1 MTCALQIDGSVLGLN
16 TAVKAVF
23 EIRRASGVGDFVII
37 PEYTEIEVNLILG
50 NGNVYLTPTTDGSI
64 YQCKLLGVSG
74 ETLAQFFFKMPES
87 NSVLSELK
95 RTTAWPDAPTVSE
108 LQQLRNELQNHKNDF
123 ENPHQVTL
131 EKLGLVE
138 RLATIEGD
146 IENVVEAQTTF
157 ESRRDNPHQVSVGQ
171 IPVTTAGVTRTQQ
184 DKNAENIT
192 MKDFGAVGDGV
203 TDDTAAFNA
212 LPSQLHGSR
221 IDLKGL
227 AYKVS
232 SIPKNARYYN
242 GDFVLPTGAVSL
254 RRNPLDNPIDG
265 NSIVAMGDGL
275 QHYWCFDAVTLNNK
289 QIMALVKPAHRHDRS
304 SGSPIFAMY
313 SEDSGVTFS
322 KQVTIHSYPDADI
335 ADLKI
340 VNMGDRIGVL
350 VTVIPFNTAL
360 SPRTDFWYTHS
371 GIGTWTILEN
381 VAPYVFVYGSAQQLV
396 SDPTSNSFICY
407 GYASNDGYA
416 LITTDKGLT
425 WTRQAM
431 GLTCVEPWVVRVGT
445 ENKWLAFVRG
455 GANLQVSTST
465 NQTTWS
471 ALVDT
476 GVPLGNHPVQ
486 AIIDRGRL
494 FVYLF
499 SRDFT
504 PATVEFENRCTVIED
519 DPRYVFDNKSFKTKA
534 IRTALKGANRSLG
547 YMTIIPDGTA
557 QDEFIYFVNASE
569 TDNNTTQPS
578 VSHVYVGHTARH
590 MMLPRSLHAGENL
603 LHNPTFD
610 LWDRGDSFSAS
621 GSGTISTANRWRFN
635 PSGSTATVQ
644 KVSLTMNQSKLLPF
658 RGQYGYK
665 ITATANDFIGME
677 QRHFNRDL
685 FFKVQENVIIF
696 QIWGMGNP
704 PNTLRFQCLRDPD
717 NGDSPISASQL
728 VVTTTQPV
736 DGIWKATGRLSVV
749 PIFSTLEAPKTVGAN
764 ASVTFSLSSFLTT
777 AMDFTVLGIKAELGQ
792 EFTPFAPT
800 DVVSERVKCSSHM
813 QVLDYDAFSAI
824 SNGYVLD
831 DVTGEYLLN
840 YPEMAKIPTI
850 QFSTLGSNLTMYPQ
864 GKDVTALIASS
875 VRKSSGILI
884 ATKASSVLA
893 FAPSMLRVKSGGSFK
908 IFLECV

>member
-1 MTCALQIDGSVLGLN
+1 MTEPVTKQELID
-16 TAVKAVF
+16 
-23 EIRRASGVGDFVII
+23 ASSD
-37 PEYTEIEVNLILG
+37 
-50 NGNVYLTPTTDGSI
+50 
-64 YQCKLLGVSG
+64 
-74 ETLAQFFFKMPES
+74 AQ
-87 NSVLSELK
+87 
-95 RTTAWPDAPTVSE
+95 
-108 LQQLRNELQNHKNDF
+108 
-123 ENPHQVTL
+123 TL
-131 EKLGLVE
+131 EEVVNGDNETDVTSRLGRTYPTLSKMAKKIDDLSFGVVNASSVE
-138 RLATIEGD
+138 ST
-146 IENVVEAQTTF
+146 V
-157 ESRRDNPHQVSVGQ
+157 
-171 IPVTTAGVTRTQQ
+171 AGVTRSQA
-184 DKNAENIT
+184 DKNAESFT
-192 MKDFGAVGDGV
+192 MKDCGAVANGIA
-203 TDDTAAFNA
+203 DDTAAFNA
-212 LPSQLHGSR
+212 LPSQLLGSR

-227 AYKVS
+227 AYKVAA
-232 SIPKNARYYN
+232 IPKNARYYN
-242 GDFVLPTGAVSL
+242 GDFILPTSAVSL

-275 QHYWCFDAVTLNNK
+275 QHYWCFDAVTLLNK

-304 SGSPIFAMY
+304 AGSPIFAMY

-350 VTVIPFNTAL
+350 ATIIPFNTAL

-381 VAPYVFVYGSAQQLV
+381 VAPYTFVYGPAQPLV
-396 SDPTSNSFICY
+396 SDITGQSFICY

-431 GLTCVEPWVVRVGT
+431 GLTCVEPWIVRVGT

-455 GANLQVSTST
+455 GTNLQISTST

-471 ALVDT
+471 ASVDT

-499 SRDFT
+499 ARDFT
-504 PATVEFENRCTVIED
+504 PATVDFENRCTVIED
-519 DPRYVFDNKSFKTKA
+519 DPQYVFANKMFKNRA
-534 IRTALKGANRSLG
+534 SRTALKGANRSLG
-547 YMTIIPDGTA
+547 YMTIIPDGRA
-557 QDEFIYFVNASE
+557 EDEFIYFVNASE

-590 MMLPRSLHAGENL
+590 MMLPRSLSSGENL

-665 ITATANDFIGME
+665 ITATADDFIGME

-685 FFKVQENVIIF
+685 FFKVQESVIIF

-704 PNTLRFQCLRDPD
+704 PNTLRFQCVRDAD
-717 NGDSPISASQL
+717 NGDEPLSASQL
-728 VVTTTQPV
+728 VVTTTQPA

-749 PIFSTLEAPKTVGAN
+749 PILSTLEAPKTVGAN
-764 ASVTFSLSSFLTT
+764 ANVTFSLSSFLTT

-800 DVVSERVKCSSHM
+800 DVIAERARCASHM
-813 QVLDYDAFSAI
+813 QVLSYDAFSVIAV
-824 SNGYVLD
+824 GYVLD
-831 DVTGEYLLN
+831 TVSGEYFLS
-840 YPEMAKIPTI
+840 YPEMVKNPSI
-850 QFSTLGSNLTMYPQ
+850 QFSPVAGNLTMYPQ
-864 GKDVTALIASS
+864 NQDVSAVTASS
-875 VRKSSGILI
+875 IRRSSGILI
-884 ATKASSVLA
+884 ASKSPTVLA
-893 FAPSMLRVKSGGSFK
+893 FEPSLLRAKSDGSFQ
-908 IFLECV
+908 IFLECL